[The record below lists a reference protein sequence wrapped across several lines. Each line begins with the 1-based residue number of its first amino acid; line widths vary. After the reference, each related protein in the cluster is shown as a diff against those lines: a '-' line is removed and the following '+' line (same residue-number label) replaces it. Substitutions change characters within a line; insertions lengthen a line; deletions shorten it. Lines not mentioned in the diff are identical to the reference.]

1 MSPLPKKLNPS
12 RLNPLSRKFLIPPE
26 NFSTPPPRKFRNPPP
41 PRKFL
46 HPPPKIFQSPP
57 ENFSIPPPENFSTPP
72 ENFSTPPPKISQPPT
87 KIFQPLDNFSTP
99 PENISNPTRKNINPK
114 NMLRGNPPPPPQRWI
129 NHSTPGTIRP
139 PELCYFK
146 HEYEAGV
153 GRRFSCY
160 NRICHDVGGRAC
172 GGVSVLV
179 RDGTTHSQIDHP

>member
-1 MSPLPKKLNPS
+1 MPGGLVWGTNVC
-12 RLNPLSRKFLIPPE
+12 RVCVVVCG
-26 NFSTPPPRKFRNPPP
+26 
-41 PRKFL
+41 
-46 HPPPKIFQSPP
+46 
-57 ENFSIPPPENFSTPP
+57 
-72 ENFSTPPPKISQPPT
+72 
-87 KIFQPLDNFSTP
+87 DNW
-99 PENISNPTRKNINPK
+99 
-114 NMLRGNPPPPPQRWI
+114 WI

-179 RDGTTHSQIDHP
+179 RDGTTHSQITLNTTLHCGLRQLIWCC

>member
-1 MSPLPKKLNPS
+1 MLPNCPNKCFTTVNSMTVLYEHI
-12 RLNPLSRKFLIPPE
+12 LFI
-26 NFSTPPPRKFRNPPP
+26 
-41 PRKFL
+41 
-46 HPPPKIFQSPP
+46 
-57 ENFSIPPPENFSTPP
+57 
-72 ENFSTPPPKISQPPT
+72 
-87 KIFQPLDNFSTP
+87 
-99 PENISNPTRKNINPK
+99 
-114 NMLRGNPPPPPQRWI
+114 RWI

-179 RDGTTHSQIDHP
+179 RDGTTHSQITLNTTLHCGLRQLIWCC

>member
-1 MSPLPKKLNPS
+1 MNRVKT
-12 RLNPLSRKFLIPPE
+12 
-26 NFSTPPPRKFRNPPP
+26 STDTIQQLLCKQFDIILLQETWLYPGE
-41 PRKFL
+41 L
-46 HPPPKIFQSPP
+46 
-57 ENFSIPPPENFSTPP
+57 TW
-72 ENFSTPPPKISQPPT
+72 
-87 KIFQPLDNFSTP
+87 
-99 PENISNPTRKNINPK
+99 
-114 NMLRGNPPPPPQRWI
+114 WI

-179 RDGTTHSQIDHP
+179 RDGTTHSQITLNTTLHCGLRQLIWCC